1 VADRTNQ
8 GVIQRGPIAPNNPP
22 ELRNGAD
29 LCAPRRNGDPVA
41 SWPKGNTSQVRGLP
55 GQSWH
60 GSHVQWNSG
69 KNDGFV
75 RDCQSLLSEMAA
87 PLPDPGISMTY
98 WREDELPFYH
108 ALASRPRTAT

>member
-1 VADRTNQ
+1 
-8 GVIQRGPIAPNNPP
+8 
-22 ELRNGAD
+22 
-29 LCAPRRNGDPVA
+29 
-41 SWPKGNTSQVRGLP
+41 LP

-75 RDCQSLLSEMAA
+75 RDCQSLSSEMDA
-87 PLPDPGISMTY
+87 PLPDPGISMSY

-108 ALASRPRTAT
+108 ALARTFPLLDHGSPRVSGRHSPTGAS